1 MVRIRIRV
9 RVCVRVNISACTYAC
24 IHIQSFLVQQGA
36 VVIVGVV
43 VRFVGYDKGWRKH
56 RVRKRKI

>member
-1 MVRIRIRV
+1 MCLHVLC
-9 RVCVRVNISACTYAC
+9 VCESEYICACTYAC

-36 VVIVGVV
+36 VVVVGVV

-56 RVRKRKI
+56 RVRKWKI